1 MGSQCN
7 ALTQLAHCTR
17 RSKRIRRRLIMD
29 GRRLLILL
37 LCVLQLSRLVRSTVL
52 EGGWIVKDATIG
64 QPVLFLGHGGDNHCH
79 IGRAKNTL
87 CRLTKS
93 TPKMKKKAFGELA
106 MVLGDCQWLMYTG
119 RNYKGRSQKVSVRE
133 TIKLG
138 RVRSVKLLCPGTSSK
153 FAWAGSILVSLISG
167 IGLTLVVALLAYL
180 GLVLRRR
187 WSKRDGVG
195 EDLEQDVSWDEA
207 ERLQNVHLVLE
218 ERVQGRSKTNLDL
231 GGEEEEEEGVL
242 QGDQLDIEDRQRS
255 EN

>member
-17 RSKRIRRRLIMD
+17 GSKRIRIMD
-29 GRRLLILL
+29 GRRLLLLL

-52 EGGWIVKDATIG
+52 EGGWIVKDKTGG
-64 QPVLFLGHGGDNHCH
+64 QPVLFLGHGGDNRCH

-87 CRLTKS
+87 CKLTKS
-93 TPKMKKKAFGELA
+93 TPKMKKKTLGELA

-138 RVRSVKLLCPGTSSK
+138 RVRSVKLLCPGTSNK
-153 FAWAGSILVSLISG
+153 FAWAGSTLVSLISG

-180 GLVLRRR
+180 GLVLRRG
-187 WSKRDGVG
+187 WSRRNSVVD
-195 EDLEQDVSWDEA
+195 DLEQDVSWDEA
-207 ERLQNVHLVLE
+207 ERLQNVHLGLE
-218 ERVQGRSKTNLDL
+218 ERVRGRSKTNLDL
-231 GGEEEEEEGVL
+231 EGEEEEAEEGL
-242 QGDQLDIEDRQRS
+242 QGDQLDVEDRQRS
-255 EN
+255 KD